1 MAVAADLF
9 DVALLQ
15 QMVDER
21 MVAVKQHPSADLWIL
36 NYSAV
41 AQYSYT
47 WNDVTRKCRGLI
59 MSGNPLTHP
68 DAVVIARPFGKFF
81 NLSEHDDTG
90 PHGDLPLDCSFEVYG
105 KMDGS
110 LGVLY
115 EGPDGPCIATR
126 GSFSSDQ
133 AIWATNWLRKNLDGR
148 SVPAGVT
155 LLFEIIYP
163 QNRIVVDYGDHQGLT
178 LLAAIDNETGADVA
192 VPQEWV
198 NWLPVV
204 QRYDGIND
212 ISAILT
218 LIAASP
224 DDWANHEG
232 FVLRFDPPEPGHP
245 SMRVKAKFSE
255 YVRLHR
261 IVTGV
266 SSKTIWEILSEG
278 RDFAELLEHVPDEF
292 YNWVHNT
299 ADELRLQ
306 YAEIET
312 AAREVMKDPRV
323 DRQNRKGTALF
334 FQSQKNK
341 AVLFKMLDEQDCSAL
356 IWRMLKP
363 TYEKPFR
370 NDEDG

>member
-1 MAVAADLF
+1 MAIAADLF
-9 DVALLQ
+9 DITLLQ

-21 MVAVKQHPSADLWIL
+21 MVAIKQHPSADLWIL
-36 NYSAV
+36 NYTSA

-68 DAVVIARPFGKFF
+68 DAVVVARPFEKFF

-90 PHGDLPLDCSFEVYG
+90 PHGDLPLDRNFDVYG

-110 LGVLY
+110 LGVLH

-126 GSFSSDQ
+126 GSFASDQ
-133 AIWATNWLRKNLDGR
+133 AIWATNFLRKNLNGR
-148 SVPAGVT
+148 EVPAGTT

-163 QNRIVVDYGDHQGLT
+163 QNRIVVNYGDHEGLT
-178 LLAAIDNETGADVA
+178 LLAAIDNETGADVE
-192 VPQEWV
+192 VPEQWQ

-204 QRYDGIND
+204 QRYDGIRD
-212 ISAILT
+212 VDTILA

-224 DDWANHEG
+224 QDWANHEG
-232 FVLRFDPPEPGHP
+232 FVLRFDPETPGHP

-266 SSKTIWEILSEG
+266 STKTIWEFLSTG
-278 RDFAELLEHVPDEF
+278 RDFAELLDHVPDEF
-292 YNWVHNT
+292 YDWVHQT
-299 ADELRLQ
+299 ADDLRSQ
-306 YAEIET
+306 YTRIESEALEI
-312 AAREVMKDPRV
+312 MKDPRI
-323 DRQNRKGTALF
+323 DPQNRKETALF
-334 FQSQKNK
+334 FQTQPHK
-341 AVLFKMLDEQDCSAL
+341 ALLFKMLDEKDYSNL
-356 IWRMLKP
+356 IWHQIKP
-363 TYEKPFR
+363 AYEKPFR
-370 NDEDG
+370 QDDEA